1 MRWTM
6 VYEMNEMRMTKLMR
20 WTLVHEMHEMK
31 VTKQIC
37 NNTNKGRFFCIN
49 PDRLGR
55 FQNGSTILP
64 FSNLQFVFF
73 K

>member
-31 VTKQIC
+31 VTKQYV
-37 NNTNKGRFFCIN
+37 
-49 PDRLGR
+49 
-55 FQNGSTILP
+55 TILTKED
-64 FSNLQFVFF
+64 FF
-73 K
+73 ALIQTV